1 MWNTMR
7 LPGFMDR
14 KVDSRA
20 MREVNRSIIYD
31 LIRESGDIS
40 RTDLARAS
48 SLTKPTVSTIVE
60 ELLTEGIV
68 TEVGFSK
75 SEPSGGRRARLLR
88 FNPHASAYVGL
99 RFGVKSMSVVLA
111 DGLGRVVEQR
121 DTLSVLGNPD
131 AALRAAHSSL
141 QEMLAT
147 SGVPRERVRFIGVA
161 VGGLVDAETGNCVLS
176 PNLKWKDVPLRALVQ
191 KVFNAP
197 AVVFN
202 VTEAGAVAEMRHG
215 AAQQARCFVWVY
227 AGTGIGSAI
236 VSDGQLF
243 RGRSGFSGEIGFCRM
258 SADGPILEEIA
269 SGRAIVERARRELSL
284 PEEVTLDEILA
295 RAEQG
300 DKGASAIVEQAGA
313 ALGLALAHLVNIT
326 NPELVILGGGVA
338 DKSRKFVAAADNAVK
353 QQALGP
359 EVVPVVAT
367 ELKGKAVS
375 LGTVVLAMENAV
387 RSVRIVTTSV

>member
-1 MWNTMR
+1 
-7 LPGFMDR
+7 MDR

-31 LIRESGDIS
+31 LIRERGDIS
-40 RTDLARAS
+40 RTDLAKAS

-60 ELLTEGIV
+60 ELLAEGIV
-68 TEVGFSK
+68 TEVGFTK
-75 SEPSGGRRARLLR
+75 SEPTGGRRARLLR
-88 FNPHASAYVGL
+88 FNPHAAAYVGL

-111 DGLGRVVEQR
+111 DGLGNVAEQR
-121 DTLSVLGNPD
+121 DMPAVLGDPE
-131 AALRAAHSSL
+131 ATLRTAHVVL
-141 QEMLAT
+141 QEMLAA
-147 SGVPRERVRFIGVA
+147 SGVPGDRVRFIGVA
-161 VGGLVDAETGNCVLS
+161 VGGLVDAETGSCVLS
-176 PNLKWKDVPLRALVQ
+176 PNLRWKDVPLRAMVQ
-191 KVFNAP
+191 KAFKAP

-215 AAQQARCFVWVY
+215 AAQKARCFVWVY

-236 VSDGQLF
+236 VSDGQIF
-243 RGRSGFSGEIGFCRM
+243 RGRSGFSGELGFCRM

-269 SGRAIVERARRELSL
+269 SGRAIVEKARRELSL
-284 PEEVTLDEILA
+284 SSDIILEEILA
-295 RAEQG
+295 RAERG
-300 DKGASAIVEQAGA
+300 DKGASTIVEQAGA

-338 DKSRKFVAAADNAVK
+338 DKSPKFVAAANNAVK

-375 LGTVVLAMENAV
+375 LGTVVLAKENAV
-387 RSVRIVTTSV
+387 RSVRIVTTNV